1 MQFIGETLLLAW
13 GLIVSFDPV
22 VYGIVILSLKVSFF
36 SLFISC
42 AVAVPLGVALGV
54 YMFFGRNFLILVSNT
69 LMGLPPVV
77 VGLSVYLILSR
88 SGPFGWMN
96 FLYTPYAMIMAQ
108 FILILPIVTSLT
120 CQKIEEL
127 RDEYKELFASL
138 SVGKF
143 HQFII
148 YLIDSRYALL
158 TIFLAG
164 FGRAISEVGA
174 IIIVGGNIDHVTR
187 MMTTA
192 IAMHTSQGDLT
203 LAMSLGLILLLIA
216 LAVNLIIF
224 TLRFLAKK
232 YGYD

>member
-13 GLIVSFDPV
+13 GLIVSFDSG

-42 AVAVPLGVALGV
+42 VVAVPLGVALGV
-54 YMFFGRNFLILVSNT
+54 YRFFGRNFLILVSNT

-148 YLIDSRYALL
+148 YLIDLSIIRNKN
-158 TIFLAG
+158 
-164 FGRAISEVGA
+164 FGYVFCM
-174 IIIVGGNIDHVTR
+174 V
-187 MMTTA
+187 
-192 IAMHTSQGDLT
+192 Q
-203 LAMSLGLILLLIA
+203 
-216 LAVNLIIF
+216 LIIY
-224 TLRFLAKK
+224 LQL
-232 YGYD
+232 G

>member
-1 MQFIGETLLLAW
+1 
-13 GLIVSFDPV
+13 
-22 VYGIVILSLKVSFF
+22 
-36 SLFISC
+36 
-42 AVAVPLGVALGV
+42 
-54 YMFFGRNFLILVSNT
+54 
-69 LMGLPPVV
+69 
-77 VGLSVYLILSR
+77 
-88 SGPFGWMN
+88 MN

-138 SVGKF
+138 SVGKL

-148 YLIDSRYALL
+148 YLIDSRYAML

-224 TLRFLAKK
+224 TLRFLTKK

>member
-1 MQFIGETLLLAW
+1 
-13 GLIVSFDPV
+13 
-22 VYGIVILSLKVSFF
+22 
-36 SLFISC
+36 
-42 AVAVPLGVALGV
+42 
-54 YMFFGRNFLILVSNT
+54 
-69 LMGLPPVV
+69 
-77 VGLSVYLILSR
+77 
-88 SGPFGWMN
+88 MN

-203 LAMSLGLILLLIA
+203 LAMSLGFILLLIA